1 MEEKSICISE
11 VYPVKPITII
21 VPTTAG
27 GSPDLVVRILGK
39 AARKQLGQPMIVT
52 NIPGKGATVGW
63 NKLVGAEP
71 DGYTIGAIATGI
83 ILQPLYGPVEY
94 HYSTMMESLA
104 QIGSLPVV
112 AAVLAEHPWRN
123 INELINFAKEH
134 PGDIRYGHMGLGTPR
149 HVVGELFAK
158 AAGIT
163 INQVPFNGGPEAI
176 RALLDGHIHLLFT
189 DHSQVKH
196 SVESGKIKV
205 LSVAT
210 EQRLADP
217 LFKAVP
223 TFKEQ
228 GIDVVF
234 SLWLGVGAPKG
245 LAKDV
250 KEKLAEGIKKIIHDQ
265 EAKKDLEEF
274 GIIIEYLGPQEF
286 AAKWNSETER
296 LIKVVEDTGIAQ
308 LIATE
313 KTKLKNL

>member
-27 GSPDLVVRILGK
+27 GSPDLAVRIMEK
-39 AARKQLGQPMIVT
+39 AAIKHLEQPLIVT

-63 NKLVGAEP
+63 NKLAGAKP
-71 DGYTIGAIATGI
+71 DGYTIGAVATGI

-94 HYSTMMESLA
+94 YYPTMLEPLA
-104 QIGSLPVV
+104 QVGSLPVV
-112 AAVLAEHPWRN
+112 AAVLAEQPWRN
-123 INELINFAKEH
+123 INELVNFAKEH
-134 PGDIRYGHMGLGTPR
+134 PGEIKYGHMGLGTPR

-158 AAGIT
+158 EAGINIT
-163 INQVPFNGGPEAI
+163 QVPFNGGPEALK
-176 RALLDGHIHLLFT
+176 ALVDGHIQLVFT

-196 SVESGKIKV
+196 LVVNGKIKV
-205 LSVAT
+205 LSAAT

-228 GIDVVF
+228 GLAVVF

-245 LAKDV
+245 LSKDV
-250 KEKLAEGIKKIIHDQ
+250 KEKLVKGIKLIIHD
-265 EAKKDLEEF
+265 EAVKKELEDF
-274 GIIIEYLGPQEF
+274 GITIEYLGPQEF
-286 AAKWNSETER
+286 GEKWNSETEH
-296 LIKVVEDTGIAQ
+296 LTKVVKETGIAE
-308 LIATE
+308 LIAAK
-313 KTKLKNL
+313 KTN